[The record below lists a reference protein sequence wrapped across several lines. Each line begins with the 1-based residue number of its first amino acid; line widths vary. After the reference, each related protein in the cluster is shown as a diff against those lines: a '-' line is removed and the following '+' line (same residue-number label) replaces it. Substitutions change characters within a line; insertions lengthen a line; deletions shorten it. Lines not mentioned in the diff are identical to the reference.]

1 MHVNISSVACLQIA
15 YNVDTEA
22 DRRKIYRLL
31 NLPDLIFSQ
40 REIKKITFKGF
51 IKDPGFYFFDTA
63 HYIFL
68 ANFLLILLYSYE
80 YFQ

>member
-1 MHVNISSVACLQIA
+1 MLT
-15 YNVDTEA
+15 YN
-22 DRRKIYRLL
+22 YRVSQKTWILVEMSITSLL
-31 NLPDLIFSQ
+31 AFEFTDQIFSQ